1 MQKLMVEFLEVLD
14 NDRMYEAVE
23 NYRYKTF
30 SRFGV
35 EQESGVLQNILD
47 ANLSGVALDI
57 TLTRYKV
64 NCKC

>member
-1 MQKLMVEFLEVLD
+1 MQKLMMEFLEVVD
-14 NDRMYEAVE
+14 NDRMYEVVE

-35 EQESGVLQNILD
+35 EQENGVLQNILD